1 MTTTQRPAL
10 LHTTGYT
17 EQETQAAEAML
28 MALGIDKDAADG
40 EQYEEFFRHAA
51 TMAKCL
57 SLLWAKRGYGQSWR
71 KTGYLGST
79 LKISMKTERLMNL
92 LWWRHAGDVPTELA
106 DEDAGQTLLDL
117 ANYAVFGYEQWMA
130 GEERGPKSSV

>member
-1 MTTTQRPAL
+1 MTTTQRPTL

-17 EQETQAAEAML
+17 TQETQAAEAML

-40 EQYEEFFRHAA
+40 AQYEEFFRHAA

-92 LWWRHAGDVPTELA
+92 LWWRQPEDVPTETS
-106 DEDAGQTLLDL
+106 EDASDTFLDL
-117 ANYAVFGYEQWMA
+117 ANYAIFGYEQWKA
-130 GEERGPKSSV
+130 GEERGPVEEHV